1 MTRDEAPGPSEED
14 DPISSAESD
23 AWNVAEGA
31 SAGKPSLLRYRPGLK
46 ALLGD
51 DRYPRVL
58 VITWSYEETNS
69 SGMPSDS
76 QAEEMRGF
84 EDVIQSCVD
93 EDRLGILAFV
103 RTGTGTRTLYYYV
116 SDIAEVG
123 NRINA
128 ALEPGL
134 PVQLTV
140 QDDPE
145 WHELR
150 NVYAACGEK
159 VSG

>member
-1 MTRDEAPGPSEED
+1 MVGSFLFLVTVSSCENDLDEINRLFSKDEIEVEIAKE
-14 DPISSAESD
+14 A
-23 AWNVAEGA
+23 N
-31 SAGKPSLLRYRPGLK
+31 Y
-46 ALLGD
+46 
-51 DRYPRVL
+51 
-58 VITWSYEETNS
+58 
-69 SGMPSDS
+69 SGMPTDP

-103 RTGTGTRTLYYYV
+103 RTGDGTRAWYFYV

-145 WHELR
+145 WNELR
-150 NVYAACGEK
+150 NVYVACGEQ